1 MSGSIFSNASS
12 LSDLLTTLKNGVV
25 AVNTLSNY
33 LASRINMGRGA
44 MALAYTTLYTVQPN
58 NNVVLTNIDICN
70 TDAAPAQV
78 WVSIVSPGGTAG
90 ASNAL
95 IYGANVPANS
105 LMQWQGA
112 MPMAP
117 GETVQC
123 YATAT
128 TCTIMASGSGG

>member
-1 MSGSIFSNASS
+1 MSGSFFSNASS
-12 LSDLLTTLKNGVV
+12 LSDLLTTLKNGVI

-44 MALAYTTLYTVQPN
+44 MALSYATLYTVQPN
-58 NNVVLTNIDICN
+58 NNIVLTNIDICN
-70 TDAAPAQV
+70 TAGVAAQV
-78 WVSIVSPGGTAG
+78 WVSIVPSGGTAG
-90 ASNAL
+90 TDNAL

-105 LMQWQGA
+105 LMQWVGSL
-112 MPMAP
+112 PMSP

-128 TCTIMASGSGG
+128 TCTIMASGAGG